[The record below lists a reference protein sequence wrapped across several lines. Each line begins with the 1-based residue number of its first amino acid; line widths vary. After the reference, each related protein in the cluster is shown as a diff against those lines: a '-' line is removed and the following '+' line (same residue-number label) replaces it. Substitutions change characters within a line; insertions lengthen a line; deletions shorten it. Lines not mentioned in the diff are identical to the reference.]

1 MQIKMKNYSGQIELT
16 KLKCVIL
23 EKKGQ
28 SGMIRG
34 IFIPI
39 TQNYL
44 DEFAENRVGLPIS
57 IVIHDVPDKYSN
69 DGFIGQKVDSKT
81 YKSATDTQKEDFK
94 KLPILGNF
102 KNFSGGSENTEPA
115 KVINETDDL
124 PF

>member
-1 MQIKMKNYSGQIELT
+1 MKNYSGQIELT

-34 IFIPI
+34 LFIPI
-39 TQNYL
+39 AQNYL
-44 DEFAENRVGLPIS
+44 DEFAENRVALNVS
-57 IVIHDVPDKYSN
+57 IVCHDVPDKYGN

-81 YKSATDTQKEDFK
+81 YKGATDLQKEEFK

-102 KNFSGGSENTEPA
+102 KNFTGGSENTEPA
-115 KVINETDDL
+115 KVVSETDDL

>member
-1 MQIKMKNYSGQIELT
+1 MKNYSGQIELT

-34 IFIPI
+34 LFIPI
-39 TQNYL
+39 AQNFL
-44 DEFAENRVGLPIS
+44 DEFAENRITLPIS
-57 IVIHDVPDKYSN
+57 IVCHDIPDKYGN

-81 YKSATDTQKEDFK
+81 YRVATDLQKEDFK

-102 KNFSGGSENTEPA
+102 KNFSGISDNSEPA
-115 KVINETDDL
+115 KTIDENNDL

>member
-1 MQIKMKNYSGQIELT
+1 MKNYSGQIELT

-34 IFIPI
+34 LFIPI
-39 TQNYL
+39 NANFL
-44 DEFAENRVGLPIS
+44 DEFSENRVALPIS
-57 IVIHDVPDKYSN
+57 IVVHDVKDKYDN
-69 DGFIGQKVDSKT
+69 DGFIGQKVDSKI
-81 YKSATDTQKEDFK
+81 YKAATDVQKEDFK

-102 KNFSGGSENTEPA
+102 KNFSGGSDNIEPA
-115 KVINETDDL
+115 QTVNEEDDL

>member
-1 MQIKMKNYSGQIELT
+1 MKNYSGQIELT

-34 IFIPI
+34 LFIPI
-39 TQNYL
+39 SQNSL
-44 DEFAENRVGLPIS
+44 DEFAENRVALPVS
-57 IVIHDVPDKYSN
+57 IICHDAPDKYGN
-69 DGFIGQKVDSKT
+69 DGFIGQKVDSKI
-81 YKSATDTQKEDFK
+81 YKAATDAQKEDFK

-102 KNFSGGSENTEPA
+102 KSFAGTSENTEPA
-115 KVINETDDL
+115 KTISEVDDL

>member
-1 MQIKMKNYSGQIELT
+1 MKSYSGQIELT

-34 IFIPI
+34 LFIPI
-39 TQNYL
+39 AQNFL
-44 DEFAENRVGLPIS
+44 DEFAENRVALPVS
-57 IVIHDVPDKYSN
+57 IVVHDTQDKYGN
-69 DGFIGQKVDSKT
+69 DGFIGQKVGSKI
-81 YKSATDTQKEDFK
+81 YKDATDAQKEEFK

-102 KNFSGGSENTEPA
+102 KNFSGGSDSGTAAP
-115 KVINETDDL
+115 VIIDEVSDL

>member
-1 MQIKMKNYSGQIELT
+1 MKNYSGQIELT
-16 KLKCVIL
+16 KMKSVIL

-39 TQNYL
+39 EANEL
-44 DEFAENRVGLPIS
+44 DEFSSGRIAIPIS
-57 IVIHDVPDKYSN
+57 IVVHDQTDKYGQ
-69 DGFIGQKVDSKT
+69 DGFIGQKVST
-81 YKSATDTQKEDFK
+81 ERYKSASDAEKEEFK

-102 KNFSGGSENTEPA
+102 KHFEKTDNTTPA
-115 KVINETDDL
+115 PEVKEEDDI

>member
-1 MQIKMKNYSGQIELT
+1 MKSYSGQIELT

-34 IFIPI
+34 LFIPI
-39 TQNYL
+39 TQNFL
-44 DEFAENRVGLPIS
+44 DEFAENRVALPVS
-57 IVIHDVPDKYSN
+57 IVVHDTQDKYGN
-69 DGFIGQKVDSKT
+69 DGFIGQKVGSKI
-81 YKSATDTQKEDFK
+81 YKDATDAQKEDFK

-102 KNFSGGSENTEPA
+102 KNFSGGSDNTEPA
-115 KVINETDDL
+115 KIVSETDDL